1 MLIDLLG
8 GETEEMMAAELDL
21 DDVAAQSAKA
31 VAELADLRTQLSIL
45 RTQIA
50 NAPRGVSDS
59 ADFDAMTWTFQI
71 DNGCRVGGGHY
82 ALVRLTQTPNSKV
95 SPPREAGNETP
106 EA

>member
-1 MLIDLLG
+1 MIDLLG

-82 ALVRLTQTPNSKV
+82 ALVRLTQTPNAEVTGAAPTNGERSDDF
-95 SPPREAGNETP
+95 
-106 EA
+106 